1 MQPSPCSPLRS
12 TAARND
18 ARDRTLALTL
28 ALAAGAAAALPGS
41 TACSRCDLYYYPLE
55 LSLEESPV
63 DADLFAVAAAQEVAL
78 AVGDGG
84 TILRRID
91 GVWTAQAS
99 GTEAAL
105 RGVEVTGA
113 GVALAVGDG
122 GTILRSADA
131 GVTWSAVDAGVTAGL
146 AAVRCRKDGTCVAVG
161 DDTLLVSLD
170 AGATWATPG
179 DAPPEPGALRAVGI
193 DRWTFHS
200 FIAVGLAGA
209 IVVSDDGRTWTSVPG
224 STTDYAAVASD
235 SNDWVLAGA
244 DGALFVLLI
253 NDELFDNSLFEP
265 AAVTGMSRDG
275 RWMVRDDGSLRHG
288 EPLWQEEA
296 NVVDDAAGRP
306 MFAVASIG
314 DEALVVGA
322 EGLVGRGR
330 VADEMECV
338 PH

>member
-1 MQPSPCSPLRS
+1 MQPSPRSPLRS
-12 TAARND
+12 TAARSD
-18 ARDRTLALTL
+18 ARDRALALTL
-28 ALAAGAAAALPGS
+28 ALASGAAAALPGS
-41 TACSRCDLYYYPLE
+41 TACSRCDLYYHPLE

-63 DADLFAVAAAQEVAL
+63 DVDLFAVAAAKEVAL

-105 RGVEVTGA
+105 RGVDVTGS

-193 DRWTFHS
+193 DAWTSHS

-209 IVVSDDGRTWTSVPG
+209 IVISDDGRTWTGVPG
-224 STTDYAAVASD
+224 STTDYAAVTGSGSD
-235 SNDWVLAGA
+235 WALAGPG
-244 DGALFVLLI
+244 GALFVLVNGEFI
-253 NDELFDNSLFEP
+253 DNSLFED

-296 NVVDDAAGRP
+296 NVLDDAAGRP
-306 MFAVASIG
+306 LFAVASIG
-314 DEALVVGA
+314 DEAIVVGA
-322 EGLVGRGR
+322 DGLVGRGR